1 MPNSPASDIAD
12 FLVSQGVGTY
22 DISDTLPLIRVGGE
36 PDIENRVLITLY
48 DTPGVPSN
56 PKYQRDQP
64 SIQVRAKAKSEMDY
78 PSAYNAQQAVKDVIL
93 GMDRREINGSLYVGV
108 WMKADIA
115 SLASDYNKR
124 SILVSTY
131 RMVREYDSDNRTKI
145 Q

>member
-12 FLVSQGVGTY
+12 FLVDQGVGTY
-22 DISDTLPLIRVGGE
+22 DTNGSLPLIRVGVE

-56 PKYQRDQP
+56 PRYQRDQP

-78 PSAYNAQQAVKDVIL
+78 PSAYNAQQSVKDTIL
-93 GMDRREINGSLYVGV
+93 GMDRRTINGSLYVGV

-124 SILVSTY
+124 SILVSSY
-131 RMVREYDSDNRTKI
+131 RMVREYDTTNRMKI
-145 Q
+145 E